1 MSLKDHVNIATFT
14 AANFERYTASVPP
27 YGTPNIYI
35 GEVRRSANIVVIEG
49 KTREGTDWYLDVVR
63 GSPLANSQRG
73 VRNFYDD
80 VRRMVV
86 FRKQVPAESLDEK
99 ILELVNKLQN

>member
-1 MSLKDHVNIATFT
+1 MSLKDHINISTFA
-14 AANFERYTASVPP
+14 AANFERYTATVPP

-35 GEVRRSANIVVIEG
+35 GEVCRSVNIVVIEG
-49 KTREGTDWYLDVVR
+49 EKGEGTDWYLDVVR

-86 FRKQVPAESLDEK
+86 FHKQVPEESLDEK
-99 ILELVNKLQN
+99 ILELMNKLQS